1 MSLNNKVFIVKNN
14 KGEIFGVFDTFDK
27 ALAVFEEQKFNMKE
41 YYGETIDQEETFE
54 DSYAVW
60 TCEGEYE
67 IVEIIV
73 RIVR

>member
-1 MSLNNKVFIVKNN
+1 MNYYNKHAIEYINNTKDV
-14 KGEIFGVFDTFDK
+14 
-27 ALAVFEEQKFNMKE
+27 NMKE
-41 YYGETIDQEETFE
+41 YYGETIDQEEIFE